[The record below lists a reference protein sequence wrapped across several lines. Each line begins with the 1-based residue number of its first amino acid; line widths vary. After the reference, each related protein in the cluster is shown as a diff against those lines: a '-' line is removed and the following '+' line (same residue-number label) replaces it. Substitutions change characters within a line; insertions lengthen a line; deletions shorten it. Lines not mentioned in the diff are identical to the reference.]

1 MISPS
6 ELRAKALRKYPD
18 VLRAHLAGEEIF
30 PLPLRASKTLDRAQ
44 GAEHIH
50 AQQRELLAH
59 SKNRLGRG
67 YTLTIKPNK
76 KTGQSE
82 ISGIAFDTRAD
93 FLGYIDKQ
101 AEYEAF
107 AANAARTAAMPALLP
122 LLQQSPRL
130 LLDNAAAWPEL
141 LMVCAYFQANPQPNQ
156 YVRSLP
162 LPLPT
167 KFIERHQAALRP
179 LLDHLLPDHV
189 RAGETDFF
197 RRFHLLL
204 EEPGIKLRFL
214 DAATRLHPAVSQC
227 SLWVSEF
234 QQLALPCRRVFVIEN
249 LTTFLSFPAVPDAV
263 AIWGGGFAVAL
274 LAGADWLATKQLFY
288 WGDIDVHGFQILAR
302 LRAHY
307 PATQS
312 LLMDA
317 GTFAAHHQG
326 GLGGSFSSQPLPHLS
341 AAEQQLYQQ
350 LLATNA
356 RLEQEQLPAQYV
368 AATLGLANEACPP
381 ELLSSNR

>member
-1 MISPS
+1 MISLP

-30 PLPLRASKTLDRAQ
+30 PLSLRASKTLDRAQ
-44 GAEHIH
+44 GTAHIH

-59 SKNRLGRG
+59 SKNRLGHG

-93 FLGYIDKQ
+93 FLGYLDKQ

-107 AANAARTAAMPALLP
+107 AANAARTAAAVPALLP
-122 LLQQSPRL
+122 LLQATPKL
-130 LLDNAAAWPEL
+130 LLDHAADWPAL
-141 LMVCAYFQANPQPNQ
+141 LTVCGYFQANPQPNQ
-156 YVRSLP
+156 YVRNLP
-162 LPLPT
+162 LGLPT
-167 KFIERHQAALRP
+167 KFMEQHQAALRP
-179 LLDHLLPDHV
+179 LLDYLIPDHV
-189 RAGETDFF
+189 RAEETDFF

-204 EEPGIKLRFL
+204 EEPSIKLRFL
-214 DAATRLHPAVSQC
+214 DAAARLHPAVSQL

-234 QQLALPCRRVFVIEN
+234 QHLNLPVRLVFIIEN

-274 LAGADWLATKQLFY
+274 LAGADWLAAKQLFY
-288 WGDIDVHGFQILAR
+288 WGDLDVHGFQILAR

-307 PATQS
+307 PAAQS

-317 GTFAAHHQG
+317 GTFGRYYQG
-326 GLGGSFSSQPLPHLS
+326 GLGGNFVGQQLPGLTD
-341 AAEQQLYQQ
+341 AEQELYQQ

-356 RLEQEQLPAQYV
+356 RLEQEQLPAHYV
-368 AATLGLANEACPP
+368 ATSIGQVIHNEQCGD
-381 ELLSSNR
+381 